1 MLLLSTLKLKDK
13 VCLRHKLNNK
23 LYSGYFVVGLNPLM
37 LENRKIDYLT
47 ETTTTAFPYEAIA
60 KGFDLELD
68 SSEGYDDIVL

>member
-23 LYSGYFVVGLNPLM
+23 LYSGYFVVGLNPLR
-37 LENRKIDYLT
+37 LENRRINYLT
-47 ETTTTAFPYEAIA
+47 HAFPYETIA